1 MEGII
6 DPRHLRRLT
15 RGARLPP
22 KPVENSAE
30 KAFLHIQVSLLHL
43 VKIRAFPLCSFFR
56 QKHKA
61 IESLKKSLMRALT

>member
-43 VKIRAFPLCSFFR
+43 VKFGRFR
-56 QKHKA
+56 SAHLLGRSKKA

>member
-43 VKIRAFPLCSFFR
+43 VTIRVSALLM
-56 QKHKA
+56 QKQKA